1 MSSGN
6 SRRRQANIAWLSAS
20 TVFVT
25 MAATAYRSGAL
36 RAGNGMQPPWQA
48 VAGFVLVAVAVVRW
62 YFLSSM
68 DPDGRVPLR
77 RRLAALP
84 LTGCLAAA
92 LSALLGAK
100 AVYVAATFGMDARN
114 GWRIAETLLFA
125 ALAIVAWRRWK
136 RRRS

>member
-1 MSSGN
+1 MPSGN
-6 SRRRQANIAWLSAS
+6 SRRWQANVAWLYASAGL
-20 TVFVT
+20 VA
-25 MAATAYRSGAL
+25 MAANAYRSGAL

-48 VAGFVLVAVAVVRW
+48 VAGFVLVAVAAVRW
-62 YFLSSM
+62 YFLSLL

-84 LTGCLAAA
+84 LAGCLAAV
-92 LSALLGAK
+92 LSVLLGAK
-100 AVYVAATFGMDARN
+100 AVYVAAAFGMDARN
-114 GWRIAETLLFA
+114 GWRIAEMLLLA